1 MSVSVGLAGRRK
13 ASNMNTFQANKPSEH
28 ECRLYDNEFNQFFEN
43 PYSFIS
49 SKESLKNYFSKI
61 ENIIRNDVG
70 HIGIISMFR
79 YLQALACEEYLYHV
93 NASDTEVSTIGLQ
106 AIDTAIQQWNNDE
119 YIVLKQI
126 FHSYMLRLDD
136 SNILSIQKDFDKKCP
151 DIQKMQDTLVDKG
164 YLEEIYKHSR
174 AASLERTA
182 MLLEERG
189 LYQEALEAM
198 KMMLDLDTPTGYI
211 SGSSF
216 LYYAHFKREEYKSF
230 WDEEKA
236 FLYAKNGADYGIQ
249 FMKSNYD
256 PENVLSQIWM
266 TLVKHTALRYQQGIG
281 VDINLSEAKRYLCI
295 GKSYEDEECKQLLN
309 KFADNK
315 TAVIEIFK
323 DRCLNILSSEA
334 NGNEAFVYP
343 VTIQKDFK
351 NRKRLIE
358 YYFQLE
364 IDETILFVRD
374 TSFLKTCKKGLVVS
388 DRGVTG
394 IFSKKES
401 GKLFWSLISQVK
413 YQEGQFLFYDAE
425 GDIYAG
431 IGVSYFIKNAQESE
445 LEKLGNALAS
455 AFTEM
460 AQCNKSA

>member
-1 MSVSVGLAGRRK
+1 
-13 ASNMNTFQANKPSEH
+13 MNTDQANKPSEQ
-28 ECRLYDNEFNQFFEN
+28 ECEIFDNEYNQFFEN
-43 PYSFIS
+43 RNSIIS
-49 SKESLKNYFSKI
+49 SKETLKDYYSKI
-61 ENIIRNDVG
+61 ESIIRNDVG
-70 HIGIISMFR
+70 HVGVISMFR

-93 NASDTEVSTIGLQ
+93 NASDTKVSTMGLQ

-119 YIVLKQI
+119 YIVLKQV

-151 DIQKMQDTLVDKG
+151 DIQKLQDTLVDKE
-164 YLEEIYKHSR
+164 YLQEIYKHSR
-174 AASLERTA
+174 AVSLERTA
-182 MLLEERG
+182 MALEEKG
-189 LYQEALEAM
+189 AYQQALDAM

-216 LYYAHFKREEYKSF
+216 LYYAHFKREEYKAF

-236 FLYAKNGADYGIQ
+236 FLYAKQGADYGIQ

-281 VDINLSEAKRYLCI
+281 VDVNISEAKRYLWI
-295 GKSYEDEECKQLLN
+295 GEGHGDEECKQLIQELDGR
-309 KFADNK
+309 KK
-315 TAVIEIFK
+315 AVIDVFK
-323 DRCLNILSSEA
+323 NRCVDILSPEVH
-334 NGNEAFVYP
+334 GNDTVVYP
-343 VTIQKDFK
+343 VNKDFK
-351 NRKRLIE
+351 TKRRLIE
-358 YYFQLE
+358 QYFQLE
-364 IDETILFVRD
+364 AGETILFARD
-374 TSFLKTCKKGLVVS
+374 TSFLKVGKRGLVIS
-388 DRGVTG
+388 DRGITG

-401 GKLFWSLISQVK
+401 GKLFWGLISQVK